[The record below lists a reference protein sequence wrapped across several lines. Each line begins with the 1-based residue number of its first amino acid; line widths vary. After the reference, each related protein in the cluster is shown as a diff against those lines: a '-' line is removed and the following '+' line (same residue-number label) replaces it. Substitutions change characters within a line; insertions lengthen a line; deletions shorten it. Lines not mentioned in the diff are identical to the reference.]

1 MEGET
6 PNPKPQTPN
15 KPQDFKFEVLEFV
28 WDLDH
33 LGFGTFRR
41 RRGVS
46 PALVIVVTLA
56 ILALVLLFL
65 RQVFVYYRQI
75 KSGDL
80 SGLPQ
85 FTSQAT
91 FSPKLAG
98 ASVKPGVP
106 AEAATD
112 DDPSSGPP
120 DANAAKLT
128 VVEFVDYQCPFSA
141 QVSDALRTLA
151 SAYGDRVRFQIRD
164 FPILDIHPEALL
176 AAEAAGCAEA
186 QGKFWIMHDRLYAL
200 QGAIDRPSIDQAA
213 AQSGLDA
220 AAFKACLDMH
230 ERLKEI
236 QADVRDGEA
245 LGLRGTPTF
254 FFNGKRVEGAIPRDV
269 FEKLIR
275 SFTDR

>member
-1 MEGET
+1 M
-6 PNPKPQTPN
+6 KS
-15 KPQDFKFEVLEFV
+15 
-28 WDLDH
+28 
-33 LGFGTFRR
+33 

-46 PALVIVVTLA
+46 PPVVIAVTLA

-85 FTSQAT
+85 FASQAT

-106 AEAATD
+106 AEAATA

-120 DANAAKLT
+120 DAVAAKLT

-141 QVSDALRTLA
+141 QVSDALRALA

-164 FPILDIHPEALL
+164 FPILELHPEALL
-176 AAEAAGCAEA
+176 AAEAAGCAEV
-186 QGKFWIMHDRLYAL
+186 QGKFWAMHDRLYAL
-200 QGAIDRPSIDQAA
+200 RGAIDRRGIDQAA
-213 AQSGLDA
+213 AQSGLDEA
-220 AAFKACLDMH
+220 TFKVCMDGH

-236 QADVRDGEA
+236 QGDVRDGEA

-254 FFNGKRVEGAIPRDV
+254 FFNGKRVEGAIPQDV

-275 SFTDR
+275 GFIGG